1 VSSTS
6 PTTDGSAKRIEE
18 NKIKRKTLSD
28 VVLLLAGIATSTLVV
43 AAEPSPGWP
52 CWRGPFG
59 NGAGVDCGETLVDDL
74 SNAVVWREEAVVLA
88 SPSRPRACARGH
100 ECTFR
105 LSRGLS
111 PWPPPPCP
119 T

>member
-1 VSSTS
+1 M
-6 PTTDGSAKRIEE
+6 
-18 NKIKRKTLSD
+18 RKTLSD

-43 AAEPSPGWP
+43 AAESSPGWP

-59 NGAGVDCGETLVDDL
+59 NGAGVDCGEPLVDNL
-74 SNAVVWREEAVVLA
+74 SNAVVWKEEAVVLA

-100 ECTFR
+100 ECAFR

-111 PWPPPPCP
+111 RGRRRKAVV
-119 T
+119 